1 MSIYVTFFISFGG
14 VSVVEW
20 LKSPIPEYK
29 PNTADT
35 YPDQGLMF
43 PNTELR
49 WGREFTDQLLH
60 MTLTPNIISIFT
72 VLTTVKT

>member
-1 MSIYVTFFISFGG
+1 M
-14 VSVVEW
+14 VEW

-35 YPDQGLMF
+35 NPDQRLMF

-49 WGREFTDQLLH
+49 SGREFTDQLLH